1 MVDYELNAVVGS
13 SGPALIFSQ
22 QAFILQV
29 RHI

>member
-1 MVDYELNAVVGS
+1 MVEYELNAVMGS
-13 SGPALIFSQ
+13 SGLILIFSK